1 MISSSAWVPRGF
13 AAEFPEK
20 YELDDEEME
29 RINAMAN
36 LELNDAK
43 EQLEAEGEEE
53 TEDNDSRNAQN
64 I

>member
-1 MISSSAWVPRGF
+1 MLGF
-13 AAEFPEK
+13 QGVLLQNSEK

-53 TEDNDSRNAQN
+53 TEDNDSGNAPKHLN
-64 I
+64 